1 MPKPLMRFKLFGQ
14 SAAQEK
20 VGYPII
26 CTTFDND
33 KDIGLILEHNNEML
47 SNSGISD
54 ISPIN
59 LSVNISEMRFPDGF
73 HATIKLY
80 NASDEQI
87 KDYIINTDCP
97 FIIKMA
103 GETDDITITYDG

>member
-1 MPKPLMRFKLFGQ
+1 MRFKLFGQ

-26 CTTFDND
+26 CTTFDNH
-33 KDIGLILEHNNEML
+33 KDIGLILEHNNEIF

-59 LSVNISEMRFPDGF
+59 LSVDISEMHFPDWF

-80 NASDEQI
+80 NASDKQI

-103 GETDDITITYDG
+103 GEIDNITITYNG